1 MWRRPNCKDTKYS
14 CFECKPFDEHV
25 HNCDTR
31 LILKDDIVTCASMFS
46 YNDADANVFTT
57 CVDQT
62 DTTGECGEFGEK
74 LKQASTNQSIL
85 RSLCKVNKEAVELSG
100 IKCPA

>member
-46 YNDADANVFTT
+46 YNDVFDTSRG
-57 CVDQT
+57 QT
-62 DTTGECGEFGEK
+62 FSTGECCEFGEK
-74 LKQASTNQSIL
+74 LKQVNTRQSIL